1 MYRYLLVQ
9 TNGDVQVFFVK
20 GCAEIFK
27 QIKGG
32 GTITEVYVG
41 PEK

>member
-9 TNGDVQVFFVK
+9 PNGDVQVFFVK
-20 GCAEIFK
+20 ACAELFK

-32 GTITEVYVG
+32 GIVKEVYVG

>member
-9 TNGDVQVFFVK
+9 TNGEVQVFFVK

>member
-9 TNGDVQVFFVK
+9 TNGDVMVFYVK

-32 GTITEVYVG
+32 GTIKEVYVG
-41 PEK
+41 TER